1 MAPSLNSRR
10 PIPSRNTG
18 WARAIAASLVRLG
31 IHPNLI
37 SASSVVWAGAT
48 AVLTLHGAR
57 HGGAEGAA
65 AYVVAAAAILLRLLA
80 NLFDGMVAV
89 EGGKGS
95 KSGEVWNEL
104 PDRISDALV
113 LVAAGYAVGGR
124 GEALGW
130 LAAVLAVSTAY
141 VRVLGTSAGA
151 PADFRGPMAK
161 QQRMAVLGAGLVAAA
176 IEVLLAR
183 DARALEL
190 ALAVIVFGSFVTVWR
205 RTRSI
210 VRALEGR

>member
-1 MAPSLNSRR
+1 VAPSVKSRR

-31 IHPNLI
+31 IHPNAI
-37 SASSVVWAGAT
+37 SASSVVWAAAT
-48 AVLTLHGAR
+48 AVLTLWAAR
-57 HGGAEGAA
+57 HGGAPAAA
-65 AYVVAAAAILLRLLA
+65 AYVVAAVAILLRLLA

-104 PDRISDALV
+104 PDRVSDALV
-113 LVAAGYAVGGR
+113 LVAAGHAVGGR

-161 QQRMAVLGAGLVAAA
+161 QQRMAVLGAGLIAAA
-176 IEVLLAR
+176 IEVLLATP
-183 DARALEL
+183 ARALEI
-190 ALAVIVFGSFVTVWR
+190 ALAVIIAGSFLTVWR
-205 RTRSI
+205 RTRGI
-210 VRALEGR
+210 VRALEAR

>member
-1 MAPSLNSRR
+1 
-10 PIPSRNTG
+10 
-18 WARAIAASLVRLG
+18 VRLG

-37 SASSVVWAGAT
+37 SASSVVWALAT
-48 AVLTLHGAR
+48 TVLTLWAAR
-57 HGGAEGAA
+57 QGGAA
-65 AYVVAAAAILLRLLA
+65 AAVAYVLAAVAILLRLLA

-104 PDRISDALV
+104 PDRVSDAVV

-176 IEVLLAR
+176 IEVLAVSPP
-183 DARALEL
+183 RALEI
-190 ALAVIVFGSFVTVWR
+190 ALAVIVVGSFVTVWR
-205 RTRSI
+205 RTRGI
-210 VRALEGR
+210 VRALEAR

>member
-1 MAPSLNSRR
+1 MAERR
-10 PIPSRNTG
+10 PLKSRGTG
-18 WARAIAASLVRLG
+18 WARALASALARSPVTPDQISAASVLF
-31 IHPNLI
+31 
-37 SASSVVWAGAT
+37 AAAGAALLLYWPT
-48 AVLTLHGAR
+48 PAGLVL
-57 HGGAEGAA
+57 
-65 AYVVAAAAILLRLLA
+65 VAACVQLRLLC
-80 NLFDGMVAV
+80 NLLDGMVAV

-104 PDRISDALV
+104 PDRVSDAVV

-176 IEVLLAR
+176 IEVLAVSPP
-183 DARALEL
+183 RALEI
-190 ALAVIVFGSFVTVWR
+190 ALAVIVVGSFVTVWR
-205 RTRSI
+205 RTRGI
-210 VRALEGR
+210 VRALEAR